1 MTTATH
7 PTRVSAYIAA
17 MRKRPSGS
25 GILWVS
31 AHPLKTD
38 SHQKRTRFLARI
50 LTSADLRDFHTEY
63 PTDGKNPYPEG
74 LDAHL
79 ARMDGV
85 VIMPQRRGLIGPGV
99 IREIRAAV
107 ALRLPVLVVCDGI
120 VVPLIDCT
128 VTQAAHPTRLIAGRI
143 HLPTERPDPAG
154 ATMAASLRAMGVTI
168 RDTRQRAA
176 NNTTPAKAVT
186 AAAPVLF
193 SHPRTGR

>member
-7 PTRVSAYIAA
+7 RAGAYIAA

-25 GILWVS
+25 GTLWVS

-38 SHQKRTRFLARI
+38 GHQKRTRFLAR
-50 LTSADLRDFHTEY
+50 TFTGADLRDFHTEY
-63 PTDGKNPYPEG
+63 PAGGKNPYPEG

-85 VIMPQRRGLIGPGV
+85 VVVPQRRGLIGPGI

-120 VVPLIDCT
+120 VVPLVDCT

-143 HLPTERPDPAG
+143 HLPAERPDPAG
-154 ATMAASLRAMGVTI
+154 ATMTASLRAMGVTI
-168 RDTRQRAA
+168 RAA
-176 NNTTPAKAVT
+176 NNTTPAKT
-186 AAAPVLF
+186 SPAAAPVLF